1 MLYFIKSNNFYKIGF
16 TNDIN
21 SRMKQYLTENPGF
34 ILLGIQEGNKTD
46 EAYYHNTLAKFLICG
61 EWMNI
66 PEEKVLELKEDFT
79 EDVSKYLSKDLLYL
93 TSDNWW
99 TDKIQRRIKRT
110 KSHKPENK
118 KFVSAPNQRKERYLP
133 KDAVDIKQENLELID
148 AYIYLILKRYMNE
161 ETKIAFPSTTTLMS
175 DTNLS
180 KPAILNSVKR
190 LEKANY
196 IKIIRQFG
204 KANQYQFNDYKKFE
218 CFSYDFL
225 DMKELS
231 AIEKAY
237 LVIAQ
242 PHMIDKDSV
251 TQTGKIHYDQ
261 STFANI
267 MGISVNTLKKIE
279 KHLQELHILSL
290 KATNQ
295 KELVLANTRYIPS
308 TGFNLYDRVYSFP
321 AFCNELVF
329 KIQEHD
335 VKLDKHEAEIHQLKE
350 ENLRIRQELEALK
363 SALTYNTRIV
373 L

>member
-1 MLYFIKSNNFYKIGF
+1 ME
-16 TNDIN
+16 TN
-21 SRMKQYLTENPGF
+21 
-34 ILLGIQEGNKTD
+34 
-46 EAYYHNTLAKFLICG
+46 
-61 EWMNI
+61 
-66 PEEKVLELKEDFT
+66 
-79 EDVSKYLSKDLLYL
+79 
-93 TSDNWW
+93 
-99 TDKIQRRIKRT
+99 
-110 KSHKPENK
+110 
-118 KFVSAPNQRKERYLP
+118 
-133 KDAVDIKQENLELID
+133 ENLQHVQVPNMDLKANGLD
-148 AYIYLILKRYMNE
+148 ACDPFVYASIKRYMNN
-161 ETKIAFPSTTTLMS
+161 ETKIAFPSMTTLV
-175 DTNLS
+175 TVTGLS
-180 KPAILNSVKR
+180 KPTITKSIER
-190 LEKANY
+190 LENANY

-242 PHMIDKDSV
+242 PHMIDKDSI

-335 VKLDKHEAEIHQLKE
+335 VKLDKHEAEIHQLQE

-363 SALTYNTRIV
+363 SALTYSTKIV

>member
-1 MLYFIKSNNFYKIGF
+1 MKGIYVVRLPEMEENIYKIG
-16 TNDIN
+16 
-21 SRMKQYLTENPGF
+21 
-34 ILLGIQEGNKTD
+34 
-46 EAYYHNTLAKFLICG
+46 C
-61 EWMNI
+61 
-66 PEEKVLELKEDFT
+66 
-79 EDVSKYLSKDLLYL
+79 SKDLDQRLKSISENTLRINCAEIIYIKEFEKYRSAEKEIHKAL
-93 TSDNWW
+93 NEYRLLKNKEFFKCDKDLIIQTIDNINVPKE
-99 TDKIQRRIKRT
+99 DAKIT
-110 KSHKPENK
+110 ENCVTYSVSQDNYAK
-118 KFVSAPNQRKERYLP
+118 HRVVQVPNMDLKANGLDACDPFVYAS
-133 KDAVDIKQENLELID
+133 I
-148 AYIYLILKRYMNE
+148 KRYMNN
-161 ETKIAFPSTTTLMS
+161 ETKIAFPSMTTLV
-175 DTNLS
+175 TVTGLS
-180 KPAILNSVKR
+180 KPTITKSIER

-204 KANQYQFNDYKKFE
+204 KSNQYQFNDYKKFE

-335 VKLDKHEAEIHQLKE
+335 VKLDKHEAEIHQLQE

-363 SALTYNTRIV
+363 SALAYNTRIV